1 MSILAVGSLRLQRFA
16 STLASSRG
24 RQGLAVRVEAAAA
37 GAVEEASVTTKHE
50 RKDERSVIVID
61 NYDSFTY
68 NLCQYLGNLGC
79 KIEVYRNDDLT
90 VEELRL

>member
-16 STLASSRG
+16 FTLASSRG

-37 GAVEEASVTTKHE
+37 AGAVEEGSVTTKHE

-68 NLCQYLGNLGC
+68 NLCQVNPLSPFL
-79 KIEVYRNDDLT
+79 
-90 VEELRL
+90 VECRTRQSSD

>member
-1 MSILAVGSLRLQRFA
+1 MSILAVGSSRLQRFA

-37 GAVEEASVTTKHE
+37 GAVEEGSVTTKQE

-68 NLCQYLGNLGC
+68 NLCQVNPPSPFL
-79 KIEVYRNDDLT
+79 
-90 VEELRL
+90 VECRTRQSSD